1 LDLRGFRETHIV
13 DTLEQIVGE
22 AEFFERFG
30 AEEGELGSA
39 CWSARVTVT
48 SNVDFMRSVAAG
60 GSSRA
65 AVAAGAG
72 FRVASSGLLYS
83 EESLGA
89 A

>member
-1 LDLRGFRETHIV
+1 M
-13 DTLEQIVGE
+13 
-22 AEFFERFG
+22 
-30 AEEGELGSA
+30 
-39 CWSARVTVT
+39 T
-48 SNVDFMRSVAAG
+48 SNVDVMRSVAAG

-72 FRVASSGLLYS
+72 FGGASSGLLDS